1 MEQIEAQK
9 RAIHNTIV
17 MYSTDNGAE
26 CFSWPD
32 GGSTPFRNEKN
43 SNWEGGYRVPCLI
56 RWPGVIKPGTIYNDV
71 FSHEDMLPT
80 LLAAA
85 GEPGIKEK
93 LLGGFSALGGITRS
107 ISTATTCSRISG
119 ARSRKHLAMSS
130 STGRTMATSVAC
142 ATAVG
147 KLYSRSNGL
156 TDWTCG
162 KTRL

>member
-1 MEQIEAQK
+1 MVEHDAQVGQILDKLKELGLEE
-9 RAIHNTIV
+9 NTIV

-85 GEPGIKEK
+85 GQPDIKGNCWPGLTLWDGTI
-93 LLGGFSALGGITRS
+93 RS
-107 ISTATTCSRISG
+107 ISMEQPPPLFQRRGSG
-119 ARSRKHLAMSS
+119 SSAQGVLLLDGRRRPLRLA
-130 STGRTMATSVAC
+130 
-142 ATAVG
+142 
-147 KLYSRSNGL
+147 L
-156 TDWTCG
+156 
-162 KTRL
+162 